1 MEAAFQAAVADNS
14 GEDIDWS
21 VFFNRALL
29 NVSFFVADYVFVH
42 GIANALKE
50 TDVNVAHEKLL
61 RDLTP
66 TSNDLSEFTFGF
78 AKSIFQKYINR
89 DELVMTIVAKIEDAP
104 DIDDVRFPHYVET
117 PGLRNS

>member
-61 RDLTP
+61 RDLGP
-66 TSNDLSEFTFGF
+66 TSNDPFG
-78 AKSIFQKYINR
+78 IHVRLCQIYIP
-89 DELVMTIVAKIEDAP
+89 KI
-104 DIDDVRFPHYVET
+104 H
-117 PGLRNS
+117 